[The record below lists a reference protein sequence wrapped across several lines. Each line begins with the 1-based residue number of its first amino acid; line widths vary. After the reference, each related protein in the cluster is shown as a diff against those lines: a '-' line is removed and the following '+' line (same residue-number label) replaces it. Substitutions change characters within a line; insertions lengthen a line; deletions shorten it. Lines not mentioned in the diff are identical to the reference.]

1 MMTYDIETNMEER
14 QEDVEAGSRVMWA
27 RLEEE
32 PRKRPKRR
40 RLGNRDGQEV
50 FWMNE
55 E

>member
-1 MMTYDIETNMEER
+1 MGTNREEM
-14 QEDVEAGSRVMWA
+14 QEVGDAGSRVMWA
-27 RLEEE
+27 RLEAE